1 VGREGK
7 HLKLALQ
14 AGANTFDAI
23 AFRQGY
29 WMEDMPD
36 RIDLAYRFEVN
47 EFNGR
52 STLQLNVKDIKATE
66 EGETV

>member
-1 VGREGK
+1 MRAGK
-7 HLKLALQ
+7 
-14 AGANTFDAI
+14 NDFDAI

-29 WMEDMPD
+29 WLDQLSTGT
-36 RIDLAYRFEVN
+36 RIDLAYRFEIN

-66 EGETV
+66 SGG

>member
-1 VGREGK
+1 
-7 HLKLALQ
+7 
-14 AGANTFDAI
+14 
-23 AFRQGY
+23 
-29 WMEDMPD
+29 MEDMPD